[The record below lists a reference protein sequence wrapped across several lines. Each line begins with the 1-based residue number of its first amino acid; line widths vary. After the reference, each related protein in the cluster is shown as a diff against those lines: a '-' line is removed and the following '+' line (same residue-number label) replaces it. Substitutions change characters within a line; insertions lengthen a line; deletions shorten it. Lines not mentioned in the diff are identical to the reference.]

1 MSPTDFQPRRVL
13 ITGGAGFIG
22 SALVRC
28 ALEQLP
34 QAQVVNLDSLTYAA
48 NLSGLDEILE
58 HPRHEFVRG
67 DITDRSAV
75 AAAMDGC
82 DAVINVA
89 AESHVDRSIAD
100 SSPFISSNVVGTQ
113 VLVDCARELDV
124 DRYVQVSTDEVYGSL
139 SLDPNEPAFTET
151 TPLKPSSPYA
161 ASKAAADLL
170 VLAYGHTFGFPGMIT
185 RCSNNF
191 GPRQF
196 PEKVIPL
203 FTINLMQGKR
213 VPLYG
218 DGLNVRDW
226 IHVDDHCD
234 AILAALCKGNPGHVY
249 NVGANNEHSNL
260 KLTHMLLS
268 LTGCDESSIEHVTDR
283 LGHDRRYAIDSTWTC
298 RSLGWHPKRSAWPDA
313 LQSTVQW
320 YRDNED
326 WWAAILSGEYRIR
339 NDEIAS
345 ALRR

>member
-1 MSPTDFQPRRVL
+1 MPEPSFQPKRVL

-22 SALVRC
+22 SALVRMV
-28 ALEQLP
+28 LDRLP
-34 QAQVVNLDSLTYAA
+34 GTDIVNLDCLTYAA
-48 NLSGLDEILE
+48 SLSGLEEVLE
-58 HPRHEFVRG
+58 HPQHHFVRG
-67 DITDRSAV
+67 DITDRDAV
-75 AAAMDGC
+75 RRAMDGC

-100 SSPFISSNVVGTQ
+100 SSPFIRTNVVGTQ
-113 VLVDCARELDV
+113 TLLDTARELKV
-124 DRYVQVSTDEVYGSL
+124 ARYLQVSTDEVYGSL
-139 SLDPNEPAFTET
+139 SLDPGEPAFKET
-151 TPLKPSSPYA
+151 TPLNPSSPYA

-226 IHVDDHCD
+226 IHVDDHCA
-234 AILAALCKGNPGHVY
+234 AIIAALQRGEPGGVY
-249 NVGANNEHSNL
+249 NVGASNEHPNVE
-260 KLTHMLLS
+260 LTHMLLN
-268 LTGCDESSIEHVTDR
+268 LTGRDASFIEPVTDR
-283 LGHDRRYAIDSTWTC
+283 LGHDRRYAIDSTWT
-298 RSLGWHPKRSAWPDA
+298 RQSLGWQATSSQWPAA
-313 LQSTVQW
+313 LNETVQW
-320 YRDNED
+320 YRDHQP
-326 WWAAILSGEYRIR
+326 WWESILSGAYR
-339 NDEIAS
+339 DENERLAE
-345 ALRR
+345 LVGT